1 MRVIFSAG
9 GTGGHLYPA
18 LALAKYM
25 KAQNV
30 NHEILFVGSKY
41 RIEASE
47 VENNGFDFIG
57 LDIKT
62 PGAKL
67 KDKIKPYYEVF
78 KAVHQCKKIIK
89 KFQPDLIIGFGGYTS
104 FSVLR
109 AGIKMHIPTII
120 HEQNSIIGKSNEVL
134 LPKVD
139 ALISCYQEIK
149 DKLNSDK
156 VHLLGNPTSYMV
168 LQANPSDLSNYG
180 LSNVKKTVL
189 IVMGSQG
196 SFTMNTIIKN
206 ILDKI
211 DKEIQVIY
219 ICGHNYYK
227 DFDKFERSDNIK
239 IVEYEPNL
247 VNLIKACDLIVSR
260 AGASALTEIVT
271 ARKASILIPSIHVA
285 NNHQHYNAQALADA
299 KCAVVIEEDK
309 DLEDNLLKEINDI
322 INDEKYLKE
331 LSHNT
336 KKLVVEDS
344 VQRIYK
350 LMQQVAGEKHE

>member
-25 KAQNV
+25 KEQDV
-30 NHEILFVGSKY
+30 NHEILFVGSKH

-78 KAVHQCKKIIK
+78 KAVRECKKIIK
-89 KFQPDLIIGFGGYTS
+89 NFKPDLIIGFGGYTS

-120 HEQNSIIGKSNEVL
+120 HEQNSILGKSNEVL

-139 ALISCYQEIK
+139 VLITCYQEIN
-149 DKLNSDK
+149 DKLKSNK
-156 VHLLGNPTSYMV
+156 VHLLGNPTSYTV

-196 SFTMNTIIKN
+196 SFTMNAIIKN
-206 ILDKI
+206 ILHKI
-211 DKEIQVIY
+211 DKQIQVIY

-227 DFDKFERSDNIK
+227 DFDKFNANDNIK

-247 VNLIKACDLIVSR
+247 VNVIKACDLIVSR

-285 NNHQHYNAQALADA
+285 NNHQYYNAKALSDA
-299 KCAVVIEEDK
+299 KCAIVIEEDK
-309 DLEDNLLKEINDI
+309 DLETNLLNQINSI
-322 INDEKYLKE
+322 ISDEKHLKE

-336 KKLVVEDS
+336 EKLLVKNS
-344 VQRIYK
+344 VQKIYE
-350 LMQQVAGEKHE
+350 LMQQVAGDKHE